1 MIQGLSVV
9 GERLLLMANGQLLE
23 IPMNEKYIDADNMAL
38 ALYPKDDG
46 MLTPYDDG
54 SFIN

>member
-9 GERLLLMANGQLLE
+9 GERLFLMAKGQLLE
-23 IPMNEKYIDADNMAL
+23 IPMNEKYIDTNNMAL

-46 MLTPYDDG
+46 MLSLMMTDYP
-54 SFIN
+54 